1 LNSIIVSNF
10 FEAKDYLPGFKNDSL
25 LIEFY
30 RLLGSAYFNMGFYK
44 ESIDAV
50 QSAIQLS
57 YHINSKEQLLRS
69 YMNLALN
76 FIELKKYKEAEEILL
91 YVLEKAQ
98 ESNNYNLIGT
108 AYSYIGYLY
117 NEFGEYEKGIEYNKK
132 ALEFRKKINDK
143 RGISTE
149 LNNIADGYYK
159 LGNYTMSIEFSK
171 EALKYA
177 DSANLTNAK
186 ISANFILAQS
196 YACLGN
202 YKGAFDA
209 LLKSYTAYKEKYNQ
223 NFIQEVLDIL
233 VKTSYDYLIN
243 ENMALKQKLEIN
255 AKLIKNNRNLQFFM
269 VLIIII
275 TIIIAYFLFRNTMK
289 NRRLVKEM
297 AKINLELIETNKKL
311 IENEE
316 ALKIAN
322 ATKDKFLSIIAHDI
336 RNPIASMISF
346 IRIMRRDFNDLTK
359 EERNALI
366 DELEKVVNNTNQL
379 LDNLLL
385 WVRSQSGKIEVKI
398 VDTNLNNI
406 ISHVQDLFTSIAK
419 NKNIDLIIEGDTN
432 IDIKTDVDM
441 LNTILRNLVNNAI
454 KFTHPQG
461 TVTISTEISN
471 GNLIISVSDTG
482 IGMSEELQEK
492 LFKIGEKVVQN
503 GTNKETGSG
512 LGLLLVKE
520 FVTLLNGKLELESEK
535 GKGTT
540 FRIYLPLD
548 F

>member
-1 LNSIIVSNF
+1 
-10 FEAKDYLPGFKNDSL
+10 
-25 LIEFY
+25 
-30 RLLGSAYFNMGFYK
+30 
-44 ESIDAV
+44 
-50 QSAIQLS
+50 
-57 YHINSKEQLLRS
+57 
-69 YMNLALN
+69 
-76 FIELKKYKEAEEILL
+76 
-91 YVLEKAQ
+91 
-98 ESNNYNLIGT
+98 
-108 AYSYIGYLY
+108 
-117 NEFGEYEKGIEYNKK
+117 
-132 ALEFRKKINDK
+132 
-143 RGISTE
+143 
-149 LNNIADGYYK
+149 
-159 LGNYTMSIEFSK
+159 
-171 EALKYA
+171 
-177 DSANLTNAK
+177 
-186 ISANFILAQS
+186 
-196 YACLGN
+196 
-202 YKGAFDA
+202 
-209 LLKSYTAYKEKYNQ
+209 
-223 NFIQEVLDIL
+223 
-233 VKTSYDYLIN
+233 
-243 ENMALKQKLEIN
+243 
-255 AKLIKNNRNLQFFM
+255 
-269 VLIIII
+269 
-275 TIIIAYFLFRNTMK
+275 
-289 NRRLVKEM
+289 
-297 AKINLELIETNKKL
+297 
-311 IENEE
+311 
-316 ALKIAN
+316 
-322 ATKDKFLSIIAHDI
+322 
-336 RNPIASMISF
+336 
-346 IRIMRRDFNDLTK
+346 MRRDFNDLTK

>member
-1 LNSIIVSNF
+1 
-10 FEAKDYLPGFKNDSL
+10 
-25 LIEFY
+25 
-30 RLLGSAYFNMGFYK
+30 
-44 ESIDAV
+44 
-50 QSAIQLS
+50 
-57 YHINSKEQLLRS
+57 
-69 YMNLALN
+69 
-76 FIELKKYKEAEEILL
+76 
-91 YVLEKAQ
+91 
-98 ESNNYNLIGT
+98 
-108 AYSYIGYLY
+108 
-117 NEFGEYEKGIEYNKK
+117 
-132 ALEFRKKINDK
+132 
-143 RGISTE
+143 
-149 LNNIADGYYK
+149 
-159 LGNYTMSIEFSK
+159 MSIEFSK

-209 LLKSYTAYKEKYNQ
+209 LLKSYTAYKEKNNQ

-385 WVRSQSGKIEVKI
+385 WVRSQSGKIEVK
-398 VDTNLNNI
+398 
-406 ISHVQDLFTSIAK
+406 
-419 NKNIDLIIEGDTN
+419 
-432 IDIKTDVDM
+432 
-441 LNTILRNLVNNAI
+441 
-454 KFTHPQG
+454 
-461 TVTISTEISN
+461 
-471 GNLIISVSDTG
+471 
-482 IGMSEELQEK
+482 
-492 LFKIGEKVVQN
+492 
-503 GTNKETGSG
+503 
-512 LGLLLVKE
+512 
-520 FVTLLNGKLELESEK
+520 
-535 GKGTT
+535 
-540 FRIYLPLD
+540 
-548 F
+548 